1 MKDEFLHAFK
11 MIGKAFS
18 LWWGDWVNQVM
29 VSLVSV
35 ISSVTI
41 ILAPAALMG
50 IFQEADDL
58 VKGTRTGIAGWWKG
72 FKSNFTRSLLWGFIT
87 LIVFALLGANIWFY
101 YELETTWSPLL
112 VGLFSILIL
121 VWYQVQFYALGYLFN
136 QNEKNLRLAWKNS
149 ILTILGAPF
158 FNLIIGFFVLLMS
171 IFSFGLILPLMI
183 GTPALLSIL
192 SIVAV
197 RDRLEVYGKLPISTD
212 DE

>member
-1 MKDEFLHAFK
+1 MKDEFRHAFK
-11 MIGKAFS
+11 MLGKTFS

-35 ISSVTI
+35 ICSVTI
-41 ILAPAALMG
+41 VLAPAALLG

-72 FKSNFTRSLLWGFIT
+72 FKSNFARSLLWGFVT

-101 YELETTWSPLL
+101 YQLDTTWSPLL
-112 VGLFSILIL
+112 VGLFSILTL
-121 VWYQVQFYALGYLFN
+121 AWYQVQFYSLGYLFN

-149 ILTILGAPF
+149 ILTVLGAPF
-158 FNLIIGFFVLLMS
+158 FNLVIGLFVLLMS

-183 GTPALLSIL
+183 GTPALLSLL
-192 SIVAV
+192 SLLAV
-197 RDRLEVYGKLPISTD
+197 RDRLEVYGKLPISAD

>member
-1 MKDEFLHAFK
+1 MKDEFRHAFK

-35 ISSVTI
+35 ICSVTI
-41 ILAPAALMG
+41 VLAPAALLG

-72 FKSNFTRSLLWGFIT
+72 FKSNFARSLLWGFVT

-101 YELETTWSPLL
+101 YQLDTTWSPLL
-112 VGLFSILIL
+112 VGLFSILTL
-121 VWYQVQFYALGYLFN
+121 AWYQVQFYSLGYLFN

-149 ILTILGAPF
+149 ILTVLGAPF
-158 FNLIIGFFVLLMS
+158 FNLVIGLFVLLMS

-183 GTPALLSIL
+183 GTPALLSLL
-192 SIVAV
+192 SILAV